1 MLKDLANK
9 MKGCKQLSIECFHK
23 DFTHML
29 VCSTIVAIFIK
40 IIIET
45 KKWNVIKT
53 GEKPLGKKYI
63 QLNMSGT
70 L

>member
-1 MLKDLANK
+1 
-9 MKGCKQLSIECFHK
+9 
-23 DFTHML
+23 ML

-70 L
+70 I